1 MLIKKISKNSRSL
14 KYLISPKKTYSL
26 PEREH
31 TKDDGVLDYCAEYAE
46 DADDNV
52 PGQM

>member
-1 MLIKKISKNSRSL
+1 M
-14 KYLISPKKTYSL
+14 KTYRL

-31 TKDDGVLDYCAEYAE
+31 TEDDGVLDYCAEYAE

-52 PGQM
+52 PAKMGAACKLL